1 MGFFGDM
8 GTIRKIYK
16 KLESIEADMIKI
28 EKCNQGILNPV
39 MLIPAFSSINSNL
52 LQLSEIVDKS
62 GLTVQNADF
71 EFCGRKLP
79 IRVHML
85 NIAQWVRYQMEDH

>member
-1 MGFFGDM
+1 MGFFSNM
-8 GTIRKIYK
+8 GSIRKIYK
-16 KLESIEADMIKI
+16 YLESIEADMINI

-39 MLIPAFSSINSNL
+39 MLVPAFSSINSNL
-52 LQLSEIVDKS
+52 IQLAEIVDNS
-62 GLTVQNADF
+62 GPTVQHADF

-85 NIAQWVRYQMEDH
+85 NIAQWVRVQIEDY

>member
-16 KLESIEADMIKI
+16 KLESIEADMINI

-52 LQLSEIVDKS
+52 LQLSEIVDKR
-62 GLTVQNADF
+62 G
-71 EFCGRKLP
+71 
-79 IRVHML
+79 
-85 NIAQWVRYQMEDH
+85 